1 MTIISVMGL
10 TTGMVLAFFICSAIS
25 VLAMYRV
32 LTNIIEHET
41 DLHDLRNRL
50 KEVQFERELRDA
62 QIRGLV
68 AISNDEPADAV
79 EAVEKAQFAA
89 QQVAEALGDATP
101 APAQAA

>member
-1 MTIISVMGL
+1 MTINSVMGL
-10 TTGMVLAFFICSAIS
+10 TTGMILAFFVCSAIS

-50 KEVQFERELRDA
+50 KEVQFQRELRDA
-62 QIRGLV
+62 QIRGLI
-68 AISNDEPADAV
+68 AMNKDEPADAV
-79 EAVEKAQFAA
+79 EAVEQAQAA
-89 QQVAEALGDATP
+89 ATQVADALGDASP